1 MEAKDR
7 EEKMIDEKQEV
18 EKAKSDQDLRIGSV
32 VELEDGKSYV
42 VDSVYEEDR
51 SNNPRITLVF
61 DESAKEAKAK
71 LSYGQVVSCYGAMRR
86 VCAVKMTGWGK
97 PHVEL
102 KAVVNC
108 GR

>member
-7 EEKMIDEKQEV
+7 GEKMIDEKQEV

-32 VELEDGKSYV
+32 VELEDGKSY
-42 VDSVYEEDR
+42 
-51 SNNPRITLVF
+51 
-61 DESAKEAKAK
+61 
-71 LSYGQVVSCYGAMRR
+71 GAMRR